1 MEKINFNKK
10 KFKYGSLATVIT
22 VVVIAIIVV
31 INVILE
37 IAADK
42 VNMKI
47 DLTQDQIFQIS
58 QDSIDYL
65 NTLSEDDNIEIIA
78 MADESVFENSS
89 YVYYKQAYEVL
100 KKYVANSDKVTLKF
114 VDMTKD
120 PTYIEQFK
128 VMYSGQISEYSI
140 IVRHGDRMKV
150 FSIQDLYN
158 VEVDQNT
165 YEQKITSS
173 KAEQVITS
181 AIMYVTDP
189 SLMKAVI
196 FDVQVAG
203 SDNTNIT
210 TMLDRNGYE
219 VVTINPL
226 NDPIPEDA
234 TIVVINAP
242 LNDFPEDL
250 VQRVYEYLE
259 NDGKYGKNLM
269 YIADYN
275 QNATPNIDA
284 FLSEWGIDFGD
295 GVIFETQQ
303 DKVVDK
309 PYEVKTYIS
318 DTIYDTFA
326 QNVVNK
332 ENPAIAYYARPVNLS
347 FATSGKVTTMPLLCT
362 SNSSYVLTQELYK
375 EFQEGNKE
383 MPATSVQNV
392 MTSSEKKSSDGT
404 AKSTILAVGSSYL
417 FDTYYT
423 GATYYNNGEFFIS
436 SVNNITGKS
445 AGITIVP
452 KDFGTERFD
461 IDLKT
466 YNACKAVFVYIIP
479 SAVIIAGVAIWLKRR
494 RS

>member
-1 MEKINFNKK
+1 MGKINFNKK
-10 KFKYGSLATVIT
+10 KFKYGSLATIIT

-31 INVILE
+31 LNVILE

-47 DLTQDQIFQIS
+47 DLTQNQIFQIS

-65 NTLSEDDNIEIIA
+65 NTLGEDDDIEIIA
-78 MADESVFENSS
+78 MSDEYVFKNSD

-114 VDMTKD
+114 VDKTKD

-128 VMYSGQISEYSI
+128 TIYSGQISEYSI

-158 VEVDQNT
+158 IEVDYNT
-165 YEQKITSS
+165 YQQKITSS

-189 SLMKAVI
+189 SPMKAVV

-203 SDNTNIT
+203 PDNTNIT

-234 TIVVINAP
+234 AIVVINAP
-242 LNDFPEDL
+242 LNDFPEAL
-250 VQRVYEYLE
+250 VKRIYEYLE

-284 FLSEWGIDFGD
+284 LLSEWGIDFGD

-309 PYEVKTYIS
+309 PYQVKTYIP
-318 DTIYDTFA
+318 DTVYDTFA

-332 ENPAIAYYARPVNLS
+332 QLPAIAYYARPINLT
-347 FATSGKVTTMPLLCT
+347 FATSGKVTTMPILCT
-362 SNSSYVLTQELYK
+362 ADSSYVLTQELYQ
-375 EFQEGNKE
+375 EFQEGNKD

-392 MTSSEKKSSDGT
+392 ITSSEKVSADGT
-404 AKSTILAVGSSYL
+404 TKSTILAVGSSYL

-423 GATYYNNGEFFIS
+423 DATFYNNGEFFIS
-436 SVNNITGKS
+436 SVNNITGKA

-466 YNACKAVFVYIIP
+466 YNACKVVFIFIIP
-479 SAVIIAGVAIWLKRR
+479 GAVIIAGIAVWLKRR